1 MTAIFANLFGLLFAI
16 LASGVGIGISLAI
29 TAMLL
34 AVMFSDIPITRLV
47 AQHTFNILTTSDLVA
62 LPLFVMM
69 GEFLFRTNLSK
80 TLFNGLAP
88 WAGLLPGRLLHV
100 NVIACSIFASISGS
114 SAATTQVVGKMTLTE
129 LLRRGYGPSVAI
141 GSLAGAGTL
150 GFLIPP
156 STVMIIYGV
165 LAEESVLRLFTAGWI
180 PGLLLAACFM
190 GWIMIDTKLHPE
202 LIPDSERDLKHVA
215 FSVRL
220 AALKELGPAMFLIVC
235 VIGSMYAGVATPTE
249 AAALGVLGAFLV
261 THFQTGLNLKTIRDV
276 AIGTVQSCSMMGL
289 IILGASILGNVTAAL
304 GVPDAVA
311 TVVSSWNLSPLML
324 IVCLMLLYLVLG
336 TALEGFSMI
345 ATTLPVVLPLIKA
358 AGFDKVWF
366 GIFMV
371 IVVEMAQITPPVA
384 FNLSVLQSITGKS
397 MSYLTKV
404 TLPYLFIMMAFVIL
418 IAVFPGLV
426 LWFPNLVLGRG

>member
-1 MTAIFANLFGLLFAI
+1 MTAVFANLFGLLFAI
-16 LASGVGIGISLAI
+16 LASGVGIGIALAV

-34 AVMFSDIPITRLV
+34 VTFFSEIPATRLL
-47 AQHTFNILTTSDLVA
+47 AQHTFNIFTTSDLVA

-69 GEFLFRTNLSK
+69 GELLFRTNLSQ
-80 TLFNGLAP
+80 TLFKGLAP

-100 NVIACSIFASISGS
+100 NVVACSIFASISGS

-129 LLRRGYGPSVAI
+129 LLKRGYGPRVAI

-180 PGLLLAACFM
+180 PGLLLAMCFM
-190 GWIMIDTKLHPE
+190 GWIMIDTKLNPE
-202 LIPDSERDLKHVA
+202 LIPESER
-215 FSVRL
+215 
-220 AALKELGPAMFLIVC
+220 ALKYLPLVARLRALKQLGPALFLIVC

-249 AAALGVLGAFLV
+249 AAALGVLGALIV
-261 THFQTGLNLKTIRDV
+261 SYVQTGLNWKTLRSV
-276 AIGTVQSCSMMGL
+276 AIGTVQSCSMMGM

-311 TVVSSWNLSPLML
+311 KMVAAWELSPLML
-324 IVCLMLLYLVLG
+324 IVALMILYLVLG

-345 ATTLPVVLPLIKA
+345 ACTLPVVLPLVTA

-371 IVVEMAQITPPVA
+371 LVVEMAQITPPVA
-384 FNLSVLQSITGKS
+384 FNLSVLQGITGKS
-397 MSYLTKV
+397 MGYLTRAV
-404 TLPYLFIMMAFVIL
+404 APYLLIMMGFVVL
-418 IAVFPGLV
+418 IAVFPQIV
-426 LWFPNLVLGRG
+426 LWFPNFILGK

>member
-1 MTAIFANLFGLLFAI
+1 MTAIFVNLFGILFAI
-16 LASGVGIGISLAI
+16 LASGVGIGITLAV
-29 TAMLL
+29 TAMLM
-34 AVMFSDIPITRLV
+34 AAFFSEMPITRLV
-47 AQHTFNILTTSDLVA
+47 AQYSYNILTTSDLVA

-69 GEFLFRTNLSK
+69 GEFLFRTNLSR

-100 NVIACSIFASISGS
+100 NVFACSIFASISGS

-180 PGLLLAACFM
+180 PGLLLAGCFM

-202 LIPDSERDLKHVA
+202 LIPESERALKHVA
-215 FSVRL
+215 LRVRL
-220 AALKELGPAMFLIVC
+220 AALKQLGPALFLIVS

-249 AAALGVLGAFLV
+249 AAALGVLGAFIV
-261 THFQTGLNLKTIRDV
+261 SYSQTGLSWSTLRDV

-289 IILGASILGNVTAAL
+289 IILGASILGNITAAL

-311 TVVSSWNLSPLML
+311 KLVADWQLSPLML
-324 IVCLMLLYLVLG
+324 IIALMVLYLILG
-336 TALEGFSMI
+336 AALEGFSMI
-345 ATTLPVVLPLIKA
+345 ACTLPVVLPLVTA

-371 IVVEMAQITPPVA
+371 LVVEMAQITPPVA
-384 FNLSVLQSITGKS
+384 FNLTVLQGVTGKS
-397 MSYLTKV
+397 MGYLTRV
-404 TLPYLFIMMAFVIL
+404 TLPYLFIMMGFVVL
-418 IAVFPGLV
+418 IAVFPNIV
-426 LWFPNLVLGRG
+426 LWFPNLVLSK

>member
-1 MTAIFANLFGLLFAI
+1 MTAVFVNLFGLLFAI
-16 LASGVGIGISLAI
+16 LASGVGIGIA
-29 TAMLL
+29 L
-34 AVMFSDIPITRLV
+34 AVTALVLATIFSDIPVTRLV

-69 GEFLFRTNLSK
+69 GEFLFRTNLSR

-100 NVIACSIFASISGS
+100 NVVACSIFASISGS
-114 SAATTQVVGKMTLTE
+114 SAATTQVVGRMTLTE

-180 PGLLLAACFM
+180 PGLLLAGCFM
-190 GWIMIDTKLHPE
+190 GWIMIDTRLHPE
-202 LIPDSERDLKHVA
+202 LVPESERALKHVP

-235 VIGSMYAGVATPTE
+235 VIGSMYAGIATPTE
-249 AAALGVLGAFLV
+249 AAALGVLGAFIVSYL
-261 THFQTGLNLKTIRDV
+261 QTGLNWETLRNV

-311 TVVSSWNLSPLML
+311 KMVSAWELSPLML
-324 IVCLMLLYLVLG
+324 IVALMVLYLILG

-345 ATTLPVVLPLIKA
+345 ACTLPVVLPLVKA

-371 IVVEMAQITPPVA
+371 LVVEMAQITPPVA
-384 FNLSVLQSITGKS
+384 FNLSVLQGVTGKS
-397 MSYLTKV
+397 MAYLTKV
-404 TLPYLFIMMAFVIL
+404 TLPYLFIMMGFVVL
-418 IAVFPGLV
+418 IAVFPGIV
-426 LWFPNLVLGRG
+426 LWFPNFILNK